1 MATSCC
7 LHAGEPSPWKL
18 HWKYKDMYKQL
29 KQSKQTDEVWKV
41 ELSFFD
47 ESIDIGGAKPEI
59 DAKSN
64 HPI

>member
-1 MATSCC
+1 
-7 LHAGEPSPWKL
+7 
-18 HWKYKDMYKQL
+18 MYKQL

>member
-41 ELSFFD
+41 ELTYHSQI
-47 ESIDIGGAKPEI
+47 SGAKPEI